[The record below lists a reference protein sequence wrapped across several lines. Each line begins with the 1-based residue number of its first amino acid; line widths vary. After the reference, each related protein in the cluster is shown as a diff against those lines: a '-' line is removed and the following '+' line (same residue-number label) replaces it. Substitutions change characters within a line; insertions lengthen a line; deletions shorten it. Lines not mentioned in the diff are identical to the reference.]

1 MRDKLIESLKTMAH
15 DLSNIEPGQDLH
27 VLLEKTKGIYEKL
40 VILDYLTKN
49 IDLLEGEEE
58 LQPSS
63 EDHEIVVAPE
73 LEKEATVEEFSESN
87 ETKEEKETLT
97 SSDQIEIEEEHKSEE
112 FARTRLDEIEIEE
125 EEALDDLFEPKFD
138 SIKEDFSQ
146 KDEFKDT
153 ISLDETEKLFETK
166 PTESKSVSLNDR
178 LLGKKIQ
185 VGLNDR
191 IAFVNGLF
199 NFSQVEFNRIL
210 DHLNTFE
217 TEMEAKHYIE
227 NDVKK
232 KFNWTGKENMEERFL
247 LLIEKRFL

>member
-15 DLSNIEPGQDLH
+15 ELSNIDEGQELG
-27 VLLEKTKGIYEKL
+27 VLLEKTKVIYERL
-40 VILDYLTKN
+40 LILDYLTKN

-58 LQPSS
+58 LSIGS
-63 EDHEIVVAPE
+63 EDHGIVDAP
-73 LEKEATVEEFSESN
+73 KSN
-87 ETKEEKETLT
+87 ETKEEKETIT
-97 SSDQIEIEEEHKSEE
+97 TSDQMEIEEEQQSEE
-112 FARTRLDEIEIEE
+112 FVKTSIDEIKIEE
-125 EEALDDLFEPKFD
+125 KDNLDDLFEPKFD

-166 PTESKSVSLNDR
+166 QTESTPVSLNDR

-185 VGLNDR
+185 IGLNDR

-210 DHLNTFE
+210 DQLNTFE
-217 TEMEAKHYIE
+217 TEIEAKQYIE

-232 KFNWTGKENMEERFL
+232 RFNWTGKENMEERFL
-247 LLIEKRFL
+247 LLIEKKFL

>member
-1 MRDKLIESLKTMAH
+1 MRDKLIESLKLMAH
-15 DLSNIEPGQDLH
+15 DLSNIESGQDLN
-27 VLLEKTKGIYEKL
+27 VLLEKTKAIYEKL

-49 IDLLEGEEE
+49 IDLLEGEEK
-58 LQPSS
+58 LHPSS

-73 LEKEATVEEFSESN
+73 PEKEASVEEFSESN

-97 SSDQIEIEEEHKSEE
+97 TSDQIEIEEDHKSEE
-112 FARTRLDEIEIEE
+112 FARTQLDEIEEE
-125 EEALDDLFEPKFD
+125 DLDDLFEPKFD

-217 TEMEAKHYIE
+217 TEIEAKHYIE